1 MNEEAAIQDLVLR
14 YHDRVYRFGQQ
25 VCRDGYDAD
34 DAVQNAFIT
43 LARRPDVQRSANT
56 LSWLMTVVRNA
67 CIGLYRAALGRKPLS
82 ESPAALDV
90 PDEKLSPEAALLRFE
105 LVSQVHDAIAS
116 LEPDAR
122 AVLVLRDLE
131 GLTGEET
138 AKRLNLELATMKT
151 RLHRA
156 RLAVRAYVLQRR
168 ARIGEA

>member
-43 LARRPDVQRSANT
+43 LARRPDVQRSPNA

-82 ESPAALDV
+82 DDAALDV

-138 AKRLNLELATMKT
+138 AKRLHLELATMKT

-168 ARIGEA
+168 AHIGEA